1 MFSIPISSNKSSF
14 KSSKKPELIVRIR
27 MEKIEESSEQYDY
40 MRSNE
45 FENSNLQSNL
55 NNTSHYRSTLKR
67 ETVNLDRIAQIIN
80 E

>member
-1 MFSIPISSNKSSF
+1 
-14 KSSKKPELIVRIR
+14 